1 VSLGRYAAFC
11 ASLLAAFLLAGGIA
25 YAAKNYPDPAGDVAG
40 GSGPDIVSITVSNT
54 DASITFR
61 VRFAKTP
68 PLRVSARQQWVDM
81 LLVGIDVPPLGPRP
95 VTPGGEWRG
104 ANFALGTHG
113 PSKTGQL
120 VRLGDENP
128 ATSRRIA
135 TFTIATRGATLTFS
149 IPRRA
154 LGSPKWFTFTAA
166 AARETE
172 QTTSGGIDLVPA
184 RGTCRYTLT

>member
-1 VSLGRYAAFC
+1 MSLGRYAAFG
-11 ASLLAAFLLAGGIA
+11 ASLLAAFLLACGIA
-25 YAAKNYPDPAGDVAG
+25 YAAKSYPDPAGDVAG

-61 VRFAKTP
+61 VRFANTP

-81 LLVGIDVPPLGPRP
+81 LLIGIDAPPLGPGP

-113 PSKTGQL
+113 PSRTGQL
-120 VRLGDENP
+120 VRLGKS
-128 ATSRRIA
+128 SRRIA
-135 TFTIATRGATLTFS
+135 TFKIVTRGATLTFS

-154 LGSPKWFTFTAA
+154 LGSPKWFTFTTA

-172 QTTSGGIDLVPA
+172 QTTSGGFDLVPA
-184 RGTCRYTLT
+184 RGTYRYTLT